1 MYVCIDVGNATDG
14 QSRQDDFGSGI
25 DAQVQL
31 VIDDLPLGIHNG
43 LILIRIRDAHLC
55 ILLFRPTERLN
66 QTSSAL
72 YVCMYVHGH
81 TLHTN
86 ILYAKHNPTQ
96 HLSEQ
101 TRLVLQ

>member
-1 MYVCIDVGNATDG
+1 MYVCDISTYLYKNSQVSLGKICMYVCIDVDNATDG
-14 QSRQDDFGSGI
+14 QSRQDDFGSSI

-66 QTSSAL
+66 
-72 YVCMYVHGH
+72 
-81 TLHTN
+81 
-86 ILYAKHNPTQ
+86 
-96 HLSEQ
+96 
-101 TRLVLQ
+101 